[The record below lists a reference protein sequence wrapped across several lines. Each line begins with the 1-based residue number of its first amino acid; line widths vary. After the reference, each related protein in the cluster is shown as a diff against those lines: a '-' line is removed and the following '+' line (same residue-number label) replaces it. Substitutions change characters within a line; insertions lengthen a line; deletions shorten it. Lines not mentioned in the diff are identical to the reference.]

1 MYLRPGGLLLLAIL
15 SAPGCG
21 DSTIPTVPITPSV
34 PTTETF
40 AGTITV
46 NGAATHQ
53 FVTTSRGALA
63 ATLTS
68 IGPDSTSV
76 IGVSVGTWNGTACQI
91 ILANDQTTQGATVI
105 GQVSGVANLCVRVY
119 DVGKLTGPATYS
131 VDVSH
136 P

>member
-1 MYLRPGGLLLLAIL
+1 MYFRRGGLLLLAIL
-15 SAPGCG
+15 SAPACG
-21 DSTIPTVPITPSV
+21 DNTVPTVPITPIV
-34 PTTETF
+34 PTTVTF

-68 IGPDSTSV
+68 IGPDSTAV
-76 IGVSVGTWNGTACQI
+76 IGVSIGTWNGTVCQI
-91 ILANDQTTQGATVI
+91 ILPNDQATQGATVI
-105 GQVSGVANLCVRVY
+105 GQVAGVANLCLRVY
-119 DVGKLTGPATYS
+119 DVGRLTGPATYS